1 MTMANKGVV
10 VSQDLIYS
18 HLREHR
24 LKAVFNFLEHDLEVQ
39 TYLRMGNI
47 MAVRRLRY
55 NDHGPTHSKIV
66 SGSALEIFKML
77 SRKITPTS
85 VEEGIYAAEDA
96 QLVVLCGAYLHDI
109 GNAIHRTAHH
119 IHGYYLAGPI
129 IDRVLAQIY
138 PNDQELRL
146 RLKAGILH
154 CIFAHDEEV
163 RCLTMEA
170 GTVTVADGTDMAEGR
185 ARIPYRTGK
194 VDIHS
199 LSALAI
205 RKVEL
210 VEGESRPVRILVQMD
225 NPAGVFQIEQVLER
239 KIASS
244 SIDSWIEVV
253 ALERDKE
260 LKTLNVANRSGS
272 EPEGVRV

>member
-1 MTMANKGVV
+1 MAMAKTGVV
-10 VSQDLIYS
+10 VSHDLIYS
-18 HLREHR
+18 HLREPR
-24 LKAVFNFLEHDLEVQ
+24 LKEVFNFLEHDVEVQ

-55 NDHGPTHSKIV
+55 NDHGPTHSRIV
-66 SGSALEIFKML
+66 AGSALEIFKIL

-85 VEEGIYAAEDA
+85 VEEGLYATEDA
-96 QLVVLCGAYLHDI
+96 RLVVLSGPYLHDI
-109 GNAIHRTAHH
+109 GNAIHRTVHH
-119 IHGYYLAGPI
+119 LHGYYLAGPI
-129 IDRVLAQIY
+129 IDRLLAQIY
-138 PNDQELRL
+138 PDDEELRL

-210 VEGESRPVRILVQMD
+210 AEGARRPVRIIVQMD
-225 NPAGVFQIEQVLER
+225 NPAGVFQIEEVLER

-244 SIDSWIEVV
+244 NLDSWIEVV

-260 LKTLNVANRSGS
+260 LKTFKVANRSGS
-272 EPEGVRV
+272 ELEGMQI

>member
-1 MTMANKGVV
+1 VV

-18 HLREHR
+18 YLKEPR
-24 LKAVFNFLEHDLEVQ
+24 LKALFNFLEHDVEVQ

-47 MAVRRLRY
+47 MAVRRLHY
-55 NDHGPTHSKIV
+55 NDHGPTHSRIV
-66 SGSALEIFKML
+66 AGSALEIFKIL
-77 SRKITPTS
+77 SRTITPSS
-85 VEEGIYAAEDA
+85 VEEGLYAAEDA
-96 QLVVLCGAYLHDI
+96 RLVVLCGAYLHDI

-119 IHGYYLAGPI
+119 LHGYYLAGPI

-138 PNDQELRL
+138 QDDQELRL

-210 VEGESRPVRILVQMD
+210 AEGERRPVRIVVQMD
-225 NPAGVFQIEQVLER
+225 NPAGVFQIEEVLER

-244 SIDSWIEVV
+244 GIESWIEVV

-260 LKTLNVANRSGS
+260 LKTLVANRSGS
-272 EPEGVRV
+272 ELQGVRV

>member
-1 MTMANKGVV
+1 MAKTCVV
-10 VSQDLIYS
+10 VSHDLIYS
-18 HLREHR
+18 HLKEPRI
-24 LKAVFNFLEHDLEVQ
+24 KAVFNFLERDVELQ

-47 MAVRRLRY
+47 MAVRRLHY
-55 NDHGPTHSKIV
+55 NDHGPTHSRIV
-66 SGSALEIFKML
+66 SGSALEIFKIL
-77 SRKITPTS
+77 SKTITPTS
-85 VEEGIYAAEDA
+85 IEEGLYSAEDA
-96 QLVVLCGAYLHDI
+96 LLVVLCGAYLHDI

-119 IHGYYLAGPI
+119 IHGYYIAIPI
-129 IDRVLAQIY
+129 IDRMLAQIY
-138 PNDQELRL
+138 PDDQERWV

-210 VEGESRPVRILVQMD
+210 AEGERRPVRIVVQMD
-225 NPAGVFQIEQVLER
+225 NPAGVFQIEEVLER

-244 SIDSWIEVV
+244 DLDNWIEVV

-260 LKTLNVANRSGS
+260 LKTITVDAELKGLRG
-272 EPEGVRV
+272 

>member
-1 MTMANKGVV
+1 MAKKGVV
-10 VSQDLIYS
+10 VSHDLIYT
-18 HLREHR
+18 HLKEPR
-24 LKAVFNFLEHDLEVQ
+24 LKAAFTFLEQDLEVQ
-39 TYLRMGNI
+39 TYLRMGN
-47 MAVRRLRY
+47 MMVVRRLRY
-55 NDHGPTHSKIV
+55 NDHGPTHSRII

-77 SRKITPTS
+77 GTKKITPTT
-85 VEEGIYAAEDA
+85 VEEGVYAVEDA
-96 QLVVLCGAYLHDI
+96 RVVVLCGAYLHDI

-119 IHGYYLAGPI
+119 LHGYLLAGPI
-129 IDRVLAQIY
+129 IDRLLAQIY
-138 PNDQELRL
+138 PDDPEVRL
-146 RLKAGILH
+146 RMKAGILH

-170 GTVTVADGTDMAEGR
+170 GTVTVADGTDMAGGR

-205 RKVEL
+205 RTVEL

-225 NPAGVFQIEQVLER
+225 NPAGVFQIEEVLER

-244 SIDSWIEVV
+244 GIEGWFEVV

-260 LKTLNVANRSGS
+260 LKTLTVTSRSGS
-272 EPEGVRV
+272 ELEGGRV

>member
-1 MTMANKGVV
+1 MANKGVV

-18 HLREHR
+18 HLKEPR
-24 LKAVFNFLEHDLEVQ
+24 LKAAFNFLELDVEVQ

-55 NDHGPTHSKIV
+55 NDHGPTHSRII

-85 VEEGIYAAEDA
+85 IEEGLYTAEDA
-96 QLVVLCGAYLHDI
+96 RLVVLCGAYLHDI

-119 IHGYYLAGPI
+119 LHGYYLAGPI

-138 PNDQELRL
+138 PDDQELRL

-154 CIFAHDEEV
+154 GIFAHDEEV

-170 GTVTVADGTDMAEGR
+170 GVVTVADGTDMAEGR

-225 NPAGVFQIEQVLER
+225 NPAGVFQIEEVLER

-244 SIDSWIEVV
+244 GIESWIEVV

-260 LKTLNVANRSGS
+260 LKTLNLANRPGA
-272 EPEGVRV
+272 EPDGMRI